1 MKNLV
6 SVFSLI
12 VVMVVSSIIPA
23 FAVVHYRDV
32 SHDKTSTTYVC
43 KIRKQHC
50 TVRKI
55 SYMQRN
61 RAYYDAT
68 CTGSSFEQGAYTKAV
83 ETDVRRKR
91 FEYCHLVSN
100 Y

>member
-1 MKNLV
+1 MKNIAGIV
-6 SVFSLI
+6 SLAVI
-12 VVMVVSSIIPA
+12 IMVSSIIPA

-32 SHDKTSTTYVC
+32 SYDKTSLVYTC
-43 KIRKQHC
+43 KIRKQRC

-61 RAYYDAT
+61 RAYYDAS

-91 FEYCHLVSN
+91 FEYCRLVST

>member
-6 SVFSLI
+6 SVLSLI
-12 VVMVVSSIIPA
+12 IVTAVSSLVPA

-32 SHDKTSTTYVC
+32 SYDKTSSTYIC

-61 RAYYDAT
+61 RTYYNAS
-68 CTGSSFEQGAYTKAV
+68 CTGSSFEQGAYAKAV

-91 FEYCHLVSN
+91 FEYCRLVST

>member
-1 MKNLV
+1 MKKIV
-6 SVFSLI
+6 SVFSLVII
-12 VVMVVSSIIPA
+12 VALSSIIPA
-23 FAVVHYRDV
+23 YAVIHYRDV
-32 SHDKTSTTYVC
+32 SYDKTSVVYSC
-43 KIRKQHC
+43 KIRKQRC

-61 RAYYDAT
+61 RAYYDAS
-68 CTGSSFEQGAYTKAV
+68 CTGSNFEQGAYTKAV

-91 FEYCHLVSN
+91 FEYCTLVSS